1 MTRLDRPRITKAR
14 SHDGCARLA
23 VAALVGAGLA
33 FPTMALAQMPPEIAA
48 KVAALGRVVD
58 PENTAKFYTPL
69 QEKEPYAGI
78 KVVRDVKYGAHDRNV
93 VDIFTPGAEA
103 APPQNV
109 EVVEQQLR
117 QARAAFAAGQA
128 TRLEVAQAESRLAQ
142 ARVSANGAT
151 GRPVL
156 MFVHGGG
163 YTRGNKRPPG
173 SAFYDNIMVFA
184 ARHGMVG
191 VNVEYRLA
199 PEFPWPA
206 GPEDMGAAV
215 RFVGDKIASYGGDPN
230 RVFLMGHSAG
240 AGHVAAYVSHPE
252 FFGPKG
258 SGLAGAIFSSGP
270 SYVLNAQEPAGST
283 VTYFGADTSR
293 YAERA
298 ALPGLLKTT
307 IPFMISSAE
316 LDPPAIAEQFVA
328 LKDGMCKSAR
338 GCVRSIVLP
347 KHSHMSESYAI
358 NTADTQL
365 SDQILEFVKTGK

>member
-1 MTRLDRPRITKAR
+1 MIASRK
-14 SHDGCARLA
+14 LA
-23 VAALVGAGLA
+23 LMALLGAGLVPGA
-33 FPTMALAQMPPEIAA
+33 ALAQMPADLAAKIAA
-48 KVAALGRVVD
+48 MGRVVD
-58 PENTAKFYTPL
+58 PENTGKLYAPL

-78 KVVRDVKYGAHDRNV
+78 KVARDVKYGAHERNV
-93 VDIFTPGAEA
+93 VDIFTPESGAA
-103 APPQNV
+103 
-109 EVVEQQLR
+109 
-117 QARAAFAAGQA
+117 
-128 TRLEVAQAESRLAQ
+128 
-142 ARVSANGAT
+142 

-184 ARHGMVG
+184 AHHGLVG

-199 PEFPWPA
+199 PQFQWPA
-206 GPEDMGAAV
+206 GVEDMGAAV
-215 RFVGDKIASYGGDPN
+215 RFVNDKIASYGGDPG

-270 SYVLNAQEPAGST
+270 SYEIKADEPGEST
-283 VTYFGADTSR
+283 VAYFGKDASR
-293 YAERA
+293 YPQQS
-298 ALPGLLKTT
+298 ALPGLVKTT
-307 IPFMISSAE
+307 IPFMVSSAE
-316 LDPPAIAEQFVA
+316 LDPPSIAEQFEI
-328 LKDGMCKSAR
+328 LKAAMCKSPR

-358 NTADTQL
+358 GTADTQL
-365 SDQILEFVKTGK
+365 SDQILEFIKTGK

>member
-1 MTRLDRPRITKAR
+1 MYDRKPSNRKPSDRAIGLSA
-14 SHDGCARLA
+14 
-23 VAALVGAGLA
+23 AALLSAGLMC
-33 FPTMALAQMPPEIAA
+33 PTMALAQMPPDIVE

-58 PENTAKFYTPL
+58 PENTGKIYAPL
-69 QEKEPYAGI
+69 QEKEPYAGV
-78 KVVRDVKYGAHDRNV
+78 KVMRDVKYGDDARNV
-93 VDIFTPGAEA
+93 VDIFTPESGAA
-103 APPQNV
+103 
-109 EVVEQQLR
+109 
-117 QARAAFAAGQA
+117 
-128 TRLEVAQAESRLAQ
+128 
-142 ARVSANGAT
+142 

-184 ARHGMVG
+184 ARHGLVG

-206 GPEDMGAAV
+206 GVEDMGAAV
-215 RFVGDKIASYGGDPN
+215 RFVADQIAGYGGDSN

-252 FFGPKG
+252 FHGPKG

-270 SYVLNAQEPAGST
+270 SYEIKTQEPGEST
-283 VTYFGADTSR
+283 LAYFGKDTSR

-298 ALPGLLKTT
+298 ALPGLVKTAV
-307 IPFMISSAE
+307 PFMMSAAE
-316 LDPPAIAEQFVA
+316 LDPPAIAEQFA
-328 LKDGMCKSAR
+328 LLKDALCKSAH

-365 SDQILEFVKTGK
+365 SDQILEFIKTGK

>member
-1 MTRLDRPRITKAR
+1 MTTNITIHQTTNVVTPPAPAVHPTAR
-14 SHDGCARLA
+14 HLA
-23 VAALVGAGLA
+23 AAALVALGLA
-33 FPTMALAQMPPEIAA
+33 LPSAALAQMPPDIAA

-58 PENTAKFYTPL
+58 PENTGKIYAAL

-78 KVVRDVKYGAHDRNV
+78 KVVRDVKYGTHPRQV
-93 VDIFTPGAEA
+93 VDIFTPETGAA
-103 APPQNV
+103 
-109 EVVEQQLR
+109 
-117 QARAAFAAGQA
+117 
-128 TRLEVAQAESRLAQ
+128 
-142 ARVSANGAT
+142 

-163 YTRGNKRPPG
+163 YVRGNKRPPG
-173 SAFYDNIMVFA
+173 SPFYDNVMVFA

-199 PEFPWPA
+199 PEFKWPS

-215 RFVGDKIASYGGDPN
+215 RFVNENIANYGGDPA

-270 SYVLNAQEPAGST
+270 SYQLKAEPTELIAA
-283 VTYFGADTSR
+283 YFGADTAR

-298 ALPGLLKTT
+298 ALQGLIKTK
-307 IPFMISSAE
+307 IPFMMSRAE
-316 LDPPAIAEQFVA
+316 LDPPAIADQFEN
-328 LKDGMCKSAR
+328 LKDALCKSEH
-338 GCVRSIVLP
+338 GCVRSIMLP
-347 KHSHMSESYAI
+347 HHSHMSESYAI

-365 SDQILEFVKTGK
+365 SDQILDFIKSGK

>member
-1 MTRLDRPRITKAR
+1 MTGLELPRKHRAMSNNVRAR
-14 SHDGCARLA
+14 FA
-23 VAALVGAGLA
+23 VAALVAAGLA
-33 FPTMALAQMPPEIAA
+33 FPTVALAQMPPDIAA

-58 PENTAKFYTPL
+58 PENTAKFYAPL

-93 VDIFTPGAEA
+93 VDIFTPEAGAA
-103 APPQNV
+103 
-109 EVVEQQLR
+109 
-117 QARAAFAAGQA
+117 
-128 TRLEVAQAESRLAQ
+128 
-142 ARVSANGAT
+142 

-199 PEFPWPA
+199 PDFPWPA
-206 GPEDMGAAV
+206 GVADMGAAV
-215 RFVGDKIASYGGDPN
+215 GFVGDKIAGYGGDPN

-270 SYVLNAQEPAGST
+270 SYVINAQEPAGST
-283 VTYFGADTSR
+283 LAYFGADTSR

-298 ALPGLLKTT
+298 ALPGLLKTA
-307 IPFMISSAE
+307 IPFMMSGAE
-316 LDPPAIAEQFVA
+316 LDPPAIAEQFVV
-328 LKDGMCKSAR
+328 LKDAMCKSER
-338 GCVRSIVLP
+338 GCVRSVLLP

-365 SDQILEFVKTGK
+365 SDQILEFIKTGK

>member
-1 MTRLDRPRITKAR
+1 MTDRQRTAHKIMTATALL
-14 SHDGCARLA
+14 G
-23 VAALVGAGLA
+23 AALI
-33 FPTMALAQMPPEIAA
+33 FPAMVQAQMPPDIAA

-58 PENTAKFYTPL
+58 PENTGKIYAPL

-78 KVVRDVKYGAHDRNV
+78 KVVRDVSYGPHARHV
-93 VDIFTPGAEA
+93 VDIFTPESGAA
-103 APPQNV
+103 
-109 EVVEQQLR
+109 
-117 QARAAFAAGQA
+117 
-128 TRLEVAQAESRLAQ
+128 
-142 ARVSANGAT
+142 

-199 PEFPWPA
+199 PEFAWPA
-206 GPEDMGAAV
+206 GVEDMGAAV
-215 RFVGDKIASYGGDPN
+215 QFVNDKIADYGGDPA

-252 FFGPKG
+252 FHGPKG
-258 SGLAGAIFSSGP
+258 AGIAGAIFSSAP
-270 SYVLNAQEPAGST
+270 SYVIRKQEPAEST
-283 VTYFGADTSR
+283 LAYFGADTSR
-293 YAERA
+293 YAERE
-298 ALPGLLKTT
+298 ALPGLVKTA
-307 IPFMISSAE
+307 IPFMFSSAE
-316 LDPPAIAEQFVA
+316 LDPPNITEQFDA
-328 LKDGMCKSAR
+328 LKDAMCRSAR

-358 NTADTQL
+358 NTADTQF
-365 SDQILEFVKTGK
+365 SDQILEFIKAGK